1 MCIGNEV
8 FATKVVNRL
17 ICDKWSRYKG
27 DNMTQ
32 MKQFTEVVSGGEE
45 IPAGGWREEVLI
57 ESDNYR
63 TKDGEA
69 YFAFT
74 FFLEDEFVE
83 IDTIFLPDGVNI
95 QDDESLC
102 IPSKRAGLT
111 AVTEQKARDF
121 FTARLIAGSWAEK
134 VWANRYPND

>member
-1 MCIGNEV
+1 MVNNIVIGSL
-8 FATKVVNRL
+8 K
-17 ICDKWSRYKG
+17 DKG
-27 DNMTQ
+27 EDMTQ
-32 MKQFTEVVSGGEE
+32 MKHFTEVVSGGEE
-45 IPAGGWREEVLI
+45 IPTGGWRVESWV

-74 FFLEDEFVE
+74 FYLEDEFVE
-83 IDTIFLPDGVNI
+83 IDTTFLPDEVNI
-95 QDDESLC
+95 QDEQSLC
-102 IPSKRAGLT
+102 VPSKRGGLT

-134 VWANRYPND
+134 VWVNRHQKD